1 MPFQE
6 GNQFGKTTKR
16 GEGKVTS
23 EIRERLK
30 GLLVDTLQSVKL
42 EELSKAE
49 KLRLIEISLR
59 YTLPKK
65 ITEEPT
71 ANDFKVEIVQSI
83 DRYSDKELQD
93 ILKERCS

>member
-1 MPFQE
+1 MPFKE
-6 GNQFGKTTKR
+6 GNQYGKITKR
-16 GEGKVTS
+16 GEGKITS

-30 GLLVDTLQSVKL
+30 GLLVDTLQSVNL

-65 ITEEPT
+65 IIEEPLT
-71 ANDFKVEIVQSI
+71 NDFKVEIVQSI
-83 DRYSDKELQD
+83 DQYSDKELED